1 MLCVPNLYALYV
13 HTVYALYVPTL
24 YASYV
29 PSLYALYAP
38 TCGAVVYRA
47 SGLPVAAFRRNE
59 KQGGNTHLSNSSAM
73 LSAAFGY
80 SMKRSSSAC
89 ACDARFRMPLL
100 PNLFLEPWS
109 GPPSKRGGETVR
121 VLFST
126 FLPLQKKRPYYST
139 SVQFGPQNVSNSQ
152 GGD

>member
-1 MLCVPNLYALYV
+1 MLCVPNIYALYV
-13 HTVYALYVPTL
+13 HTVFALYVPTL
-24 YASYV
+24 YALYV
-29 PSLYALYAP
+29 PLLYAMYAP

-47 SGLPVAAFRRNE
+47 SGLPVAASRRNE
-59 KQGGNTHLSNSSAM
+59 KQGENTHLSNSSAM

-100 PNLFLEPWS
+100 PNLFLEQWS

-121 VLFST
+121 VLFLT
-126 FLPLQKKRPYYST
+126 FYTAAKEKALPLYFRAVWPPEREQ
-139 SVQFGPQNVSNSQ
+139 
-152 GGD
+152 